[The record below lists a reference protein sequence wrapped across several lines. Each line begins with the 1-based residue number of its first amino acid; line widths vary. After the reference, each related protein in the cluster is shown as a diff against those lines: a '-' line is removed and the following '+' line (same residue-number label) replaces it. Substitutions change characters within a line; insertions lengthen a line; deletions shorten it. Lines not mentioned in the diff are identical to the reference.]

1 MKKLLSILT
10 AGLLMLFTSVPVY
23 TGAQTGDLL
32 NYEDNGELLG
42 VASAFAVFVEEDFG
56 ANGSDCEGRI
66 FAGHSANVGTAR
78 GYAVAEVDGASVI
91 IGNGELSGFDIGN
104 RTFVY
109 GTEGTSSLQ
118 GERIYQA
125 DLIDTAKEFEALR
138 EKSVA
143 LSQLT
148 EGFTT
153 ESPFWNAEKEF
164 VGGDQNLNVFWY
176 PEDVTSCNYFFNY
189 IVPDSSYVVVNVPGE
204 DVTLYTQ
211 LYGMQLA
218 GHRAQHN
225 KDEISK
231 RVLFNCYEAKTL
243 TIVGTGTL
251 YGTVLAPFADA
262 GDDMTEGAH
271 NAGAIIAKSY
281 IGGIEFGSCTYDGGE
296 PDEVQDA
303 IEGTTESTL
312 STTDSSITDTQVS
325 STTTV
330 GTTTTEVVTTTSTTS
345 TTRETTTLA
354 TTVGSTTNRET
365 TASASTTTNETS
377 TSTSTS
383 TTTTDTTRVS
393 TTDRTTTEGS
403 TTGSEVSTTVGTTTV
418 ATTSAEGTTST
429 STSTEPTGETTTTST
444 STEGTTTTS
453 VVETTDNLVTDIQT
467 TIVTEGGT
475 THEETTGTSTDTTG
489 TDGTGTTTSESSS
502 VFDSGTT
509 TTGSSTTTGSETTTG
524 EGLDNPGTGDRGLG
538 EVLVLIGAAAAVGLL
553 CVCGKREGE

>member
-10 AGLLMLFTSVPVY
+10 AGLLMLFTSAPVY

-32 NYEDNGELLG
+32 TYEDNGELLG

-78 GYAVAEVDGASVI
+78 SYAVAEVDGASVI

-109 GTEGTSSLQ
+109 GTDGTSSLQ

-138 EKSVA
+138 EKSVT

-148 EGFTT
+148 QGFTT
-153 ESPFWNAEKEF
+153 ENPFWNAEKEF
-164 VGGDQNLNVFWY
+164 VGGNQNLNVFWY

-189 IVPDSSYVVVNVPGE
+189 IIPDSSYVIVNVPGE

-218 GHRAQHN
+218 GHRAQNN

-251 YGTVLAPFADA
+251 YGTILAPFADA
-262 GDDMTEGAH
+262 GDNMTEGAH

-296 PDEVQDA
+296 PDEVQDDT
-303 IEGTTESTL
+303 EGTIESTL
-312 STTDSSITDTQVS
+312 PTTDSSITDIQVS

-330 GTTTTEVVTTTSTTS
+330 GTTTTEVITTASTTS
-345 TTRETTTLA
+345 TTRETATLA

-365 TASASTTTNETS
+365 TTSASTTTS
-377 TSTSTS
+377 QTSTS
-383 TTTTDTTRVS
+383 TTTS
-393 TTDRTTTEGS
+393 TTSDTSTETTGNRTTTDGT
-403 TTGSEVSTTVGTTTV
+403 TTGSEVGTTIGTTIV
-418 ATTSAEGTTST
+418 ITTSTEGTTST
-429 STSTEPTGETTTTST
+429 SASIESTGETTTTST

-453 VVETTDNLVTDIQT
+453 VVETIDDLVTDIQT
-467 TIVTEGGT
+467 TIIIEEGV
-475 THEETTGTSTDTTG
+475 THEETTRTSTDATG

-502 VFDSGTT
+502 VSDGGTT
-509 TTGSSTTTGSETTTG
+509 TTGSSTTIESETTTG
-524 EGLDNPGTGDRGLG
+524 TGLDNPGTGDRGLG
-538 EVLVLIGAAAAVGLL
+538 EVLVLIGAAAVVGLL
-553 CVCGKREGE
+553 CVCGKREE